1 MKNTSV
7 MLIETI
13 SLLSKGNCAVL
24 EKQRKDVLESFT
36 THKTVQQREKKWHHF
51 KIMSDILHIGGLL
64 NIIQK
69 LLPVALRWLLS

>member
-1 MKNTSV
+1 MTNTSV

-13 SLLSKGNCAVL
+13 SLCSEGNCAVL
-24 EKQRKDVLESFT
+24 EKRGKDVLESFT
-36 THKTVQQREKKWHHF
+36 THKTATKRKKMWHHF

-69 LLPVALRWLLS
+69 LLPVASRRLLS

>member
-13 SLLSKGNCAVL
+13 SLCSKGNCAVL

-36 THKTVQQREKKWHHF
+36 THKTVQQREKK
-51 KIMSDILHIGGLL
+51 
-64 NIIQK
+64 
-69 LLPVALRWLLS
+69 VASFQNNV